1 MYQLT
6 MPRCLIGQQ
15 QVITVQ
21 RALTADMMDENELVA
36 YALLESVINDEE
48 NKETYDDRMEEL
60 VMRLN
65 EDERLEGVTRSQI
78 E

>member
-1 MYQLT
+1 
-6 MPRCLIGQQ
+6 
-15 QVITVQ
+15 
-21 RALTADMMDENELVA
+21 MDENELVA
-36 YALLESVINDEE
+36 YALLESVITNEE

-65 EDERLEGVTRSQI
+65 EDERLEGVTKNQI

>member
-1 MYQLT
+1 MAKKHMYQLT

-36 YALLESVINDEE
+36 YALLESIINEE
-48 NKETYDDRMEEL
+48 DKETYDDKMEEL

-65 EDERLEGVTRSQI
+65 EDE
-78 E
+78 